1 MVDRSSSPSDG
12 FFIPYPHAAGAVP
25 AAYPGLRPLFA
36 AAEVAFR
43 EGVAAIETHTAGLE
57 RIVRGGPGLVGER
70 PARFEQEWFPG
81 LDAAAAYAMVRQARP
96 RRIIEIGSG
105 HSTRFLAQAIV
116 DGGFA
121 TDLAC
126 IDPQPRAPL
135 AGLPL
140 RHAARL
146 FGPADA
152 LAAAEL
158 KTGDI
163 LFVDSSHVAMPG
175 TDVDRLLLDVLPRL
189 RDGVLVHFHDI
200 FLPDAYPG
208 AWARRGYNEQISVG
222 ALMLG
227 GGYKPIF
234 ASHYIIHYTDL
245 LAGTVVER
253 LPRAPGGFQASLW
266 LRKGGA

>member
-1 MVDRSSSPSDG
+1 MTDRSSSPPNG
-12 FFIPYPHAAGAVP
+12 FFIPYPHAAEAVP
-25 AAYPGLRPLFA
+25 AGYPGLRPLFA
-36 AAEVAFR
+36 AAEAAFR
-43 EGVAAIETHTAGLE
+43 AGVVAIDAYAAGLDH
-57 RIVRGGPGLVGER
+57 IARGGPGLVGER

-116 DGGFA
+116 DSGLA
-121 TDLAC
+121 TDLVC

-135 AGLPL
+135 TGLPL

-146 FGPADA
+146 FAPADA

-158 KTGDI
+158 EAGDI
-163 LFVDSSHVAMPG
+163 LFVDSSHVALPG

-189 RDGVLVHFHDI
+189 RDGVLIHFHDI
-200 FLPDAYPG
+200 FLPDGYPE
-208 AWARRGYNEQISVG
+208 AWARRGYNEQIAVG

-227 GGYKPIF
+227 GGYTPVF
-234 ASHYIIHYTDL
+234 ASHYVINYTNF

-253 LPRAPGGFQASLW
+253 LPQAPGGYQASLW
-266 LRKGGA
+266 LRKGIV